1 MIQTQC
7 TDTQIIEAA
16 SIWLAQAPTRLK
28 RVEPKKQQ
36 RELFENRILEQYED
50 NAIN

>member
-1 MIQTQC
+1 M
-7 TDTQIIEAA
+7 
-16 SIWLAQAPTRLK
+16 AQAPTRLK
-28 RVEPKKQQ
+28 RVEAKKQQ